1 MSDMNIKAIQQMA
14 RHSDITTTMDIY
26 AKIHERDL
34 AAETAKIQRFG
45 ADSSQTLP
53 SADEVRSVFSV

>member
-45 ADSSQTLP
+45 ANSSQTLP
-53 SADEVRSVFSV
+53 SADEVRSVFSI